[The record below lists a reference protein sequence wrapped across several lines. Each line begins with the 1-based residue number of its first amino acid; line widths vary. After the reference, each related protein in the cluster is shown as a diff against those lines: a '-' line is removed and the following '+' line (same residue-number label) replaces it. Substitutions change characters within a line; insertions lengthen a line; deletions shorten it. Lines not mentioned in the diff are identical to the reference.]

1 MADTDPA
8 PRAAGFEDLVK
19 LMERQT
25 ELTGRLLVE
34 TENVRKGLAGAS
46 TLSGNAVSFEI
57 LDILRKIYEKQVSV
71 ASSSDMTKQA
81 IPAVPATNRW
91 RGTLD
96 TTLVF
101 IALFSAIII
110 NLFVQS
116 LPELS
121 QNPVDRTNELLQ
133 NLTNIVVATS
143 DVNSDLN
150 ISPPVPFKPDATAV
164 RLNFYWSISS
174 ILSAHKKLGDLH
186 RRWLEANRLLAPTVE
201 FLPQLLVLPVVLFV
215 VGLLDN
221 VISSAVPLSSP
232 FIQVLVAGILSS
244 VFDTAVAMYT
254 VWTVLHGWLYPDRSP
269 FQSSLMHFWII
280 YGPSITSATDQL
292 FMNIPSSCR
301 SWLSWL
307 TRGSDW
313 SQNAIL
319 AAAHSS
325 SSSDTAVVNVLPQ
338 TDHAPKSATL

>member
-1 MADTDPA
+1 M
-8 PRAAGFEDLVK
+8 
-19 LMERQT
+19 
-25 ELTGRLLVE
+25 LTRS
-34 TENVRKGLAGAS
+34 RH
-46 TLSGNAVSFEI
+46 
-57 LDILRKIYEKQVSV
+57 
-71 ASSSDMTKQA
+71 
-81 IPAVPATNRW
+81 
-91 RGTLD
+91 
-96 TTLVF
+96 
-101 IALFSAIII
+101 
-110 NLFVQS
+110 
-116 LPELS
+116 S
-121 QNPVDRTNELLQ
+121 Q
-133 NLTNIVVATS
+133 
-143 DVNSDLN
+143 
-150 ISPPVPFKPDATAV
+150 
-164 RLNFYWSISS
+164 
-174 ILSAHKKLGDLH
+174 AHKKLGDLH

-232 FIQVLVAGILSS
+232 FIQVFVAGILSS

-292 FMNIPSSCR
+292 FMNIPRSCR

-338 TDHAPKSATL
+338 TDHAPKSATLELHDAEAFHTALKLTHDADIIDQAVAAFPTLIMQCLSQGRKPESIADKLYHVARPLDREIDSCAYMLSTEVHARANVSAATFIADPFSFAPVALTSQCS